1 MASRSG
7 RSLSHEEFTKLLG
20 RAAERHERSGAQ
32 DFTLPELIEAGA
44 ELQIDAETVR
54 AVYAE
59 HEREKDAA
67 EALMASRKATA
78 ASRPARP
85 VPSGSRL
92 QILEEGET
100 MYLLMP
106 PPRSAKFV
114 AGVIPAIAAGVAAFV
129 TTAAPFPLLGR
140 LGIDAIIFLVA
151 FFMIRSVRTGQELRL
166 RRDGS
171 GALVRVRGDRGKA
184 IMFQPGQV
192 AARLDEH
199 VSGNQSSVQRR
210 TYVALDHGTDTYELM
225 WNFSRA
231 EQSWAVE
238 RIQHWLGHK

>member
-1 MASRSG
+1 
-7 RSLSHEEFTKLLG
+7 LSQDEFTKLLS
-20 RAAERHERSGAQ
+20 RAAERHTRSGSQ
-32 DFTLPELIEAGA
+32 DFTLPELIDAGA

-67 EALMASRKATA
+67 EALQAKRAATSA
-78 ASRPARP
+78 IRRPRP
-85 VPSGSRL
+85 VPAGSRL
-92 QILEEGET
+92 QVIEEGET
-100 MYLLMP
+100 LYLLMP
-106 PPRSAKFV
+106 PPGSAKFV
-114 AGVIPAIAAGVAAFV
+114 AGIIPAIAAGIAAFV
-129 TTAAPFPLLGR
+129 TTAAPLPLTAR
-140 LGIDAIIFLVA
+140 LGFDLLVFLIAYLAVQ
-151 FFMIRSVRTGQELRL
+151 SVRTGQELRL

-199 VSGNQSSVQRR
+199 VSGTQSSVQRR

-225 WNFSRA
+225 SNFSRA
-231 EQSWAVE
+231 EQAWAVE
-238 RIQHWLGHK
+238 RIQHWLGHR